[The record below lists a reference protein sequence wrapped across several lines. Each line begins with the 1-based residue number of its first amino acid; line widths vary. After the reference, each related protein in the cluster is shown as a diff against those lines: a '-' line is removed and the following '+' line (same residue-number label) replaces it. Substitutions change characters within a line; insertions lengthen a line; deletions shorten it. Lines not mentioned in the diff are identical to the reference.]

1 MAMQSIK
8 TNDGATI
15 SVDAGTSAADIAT
28 LKAAAPCR
36 FQEFH
41 YTGNHP
47 NGENSGNYEDVEAW
61 LQAAG
66 LTLKDDD
73 LSILLYSMD
82 QTTGIETLKHRN
94 KTLRYH
100 VQRRDVG
107 KGDQYG
113 YTTIAEYRLISCK

>member
-15 SVDAGTSAADIAT
+15 SVDAGTSVADIAT
-28 LKAAAPCR
+28 LKAAKACR

-47 NGENSGNYEDVEAW
+47 RGENSGNYEDVEAW

-66 LTLKDDD
+66 LKLKDDD
-73 LSILLYSMD
+73 LTILLYWLF
-82 QTTGIETLKHRN
+82 GIP
-94 KTLRYH
+94 
-100 VQRRDVG
+100 
-107 KGDQYG
+107 
-113 YTTIAEYRLISCK
+113 C